1 MKSQNSISLTAQSPS
16 KALISVD
23 SLNWGRA
30 LSVLGFLC
38 LGLVFIFFLMVS
50 VVFPVVPALGTLLLI
65 FLLFR
70 SPRVAAFGTV
80 LVVCLFFSW
89 MNGDKLISGDWAWY
103 TYHNVLLKYMSFGDY
118 LGGQF
123 GVIRIKNS
131 EPVYHFISFVTA
143 RLSGGNHVVLAW
155 VVTAIVYVQS
165 GAAIALFLGG
175 SAKNAI
181 QITAALFVAL
191 MVGITFT
198 LTTQLVRQEVAAAF
212 IVLGWAFFAK
222 QWRFFAVVWFLL
234 GLLSHNSAVVPF
246 FTVAVA
252 LFLCT
257 DHASLRTRRLLLL
270 LPFFAMAGYLFV
282 KYSGEGGYYTVGKSD
297 GAVSWYVHVFD
308 VLIFSAFSYYR
319 KRLPELSKFSAVLAA
334 TWLLYI
340 GFLVG
345 AYVEPLPFLRMYFY
359 IETMRMMMIAFVVL
373 ALFRARYYF
382 WIVPLLMILSIVY
395 VEARLMTS
403 PFWYKGG
410 VVGHLLRPFAFF
422 Y

>member
-1 MKSQNSISLTAQSPS
+1 MKSQNPINLTAHSSPRG
-16 KALISVD
+16 LINLG
-23 SLNWGRA
+23 SLSWGRA
-30 LSVLGFLC
+30 LSVFGFLC
-38 LGLVFIFFLMVS
+38 LGLVFVFFLMVS
-50 VVFPVVPALGTLLLI
+50 IVFPVVPALGTLLMI

-70 SPRVAAFGTV
+70 SPKVAAFGTV

-103 TYHNVLLKYMSFGDY
+103 TYHNVLLKYMDFSDY

-131 EPVYHFISFVTA
+131 EPVYHFVSFLTA
-143 RLSGGNHVVLAW
+143 RLSGGSHVVLAW

-165 GAAIALFLGG
+165 GAAIAIVCGG
-175 SAKNAI
+175 SAKNSI
-181 QITAALFVAL
+181 QITAAIFVAL

-212 IVLGWAFFAK
+212 IVLGWAFWTK
-222 QWRFFAVVWFLL
+222 QWRYLAIVWFLL

-246 FTVAVA
+246 FTVVA
-252 LFLCT
+252 ALLFGADQT
-257 DHASLRTRRLLLL
+257 SLRPRRLLLL
-270 LPFFAMAGYLFV
+270 LPFFTIAGYLFV

-297 GAVSWYVHVFD
+297 GAVSWYVHAFD
-308 VLIFSAFSYYR
+308 VFLFATFLYFR
-319 KRLPELSKFSAVLAA
+319 KRLPELGRVTAVLAA
-334 TWLLYI
+334 AWLLYM
-340 GFLVG
+340 GFLIG
-345 AYVEPLPFLRMYFY
+345 AYIEPLPFLRMYFY
-359 IETMRMMMIAFVVL
+359 IETMRMMMLAFIVL
-373 ALFRARYYF
+373 AMFRARHYF
-382 WIVPLLMILSIVY
+382 WTVPLLMVLSIVY
-395 VEARLMTS
+395 VEARLITS